1 MTPRPQPRPRLYLLF
16 LAFCI
21 IPGLSVIAAIPWL
34 KTQPD
39 NLVFL
44 LTGIAAAI
52 TILASLVLAILHD
65 RSMGEWERSNSR
77 FSVFWGDAIGTS
89 LVALLLAVPVFRD
102 WVVSIVAAFSG
113 TANIDAQSVILAFVG
128 GFITVVMARVL
139 CMAVISM
146 GWTAWKSR
154 PAREA

>member
-1 MTPRPQPRPRLYLLF
+1 MSSHAQSRPRLYTFLLA
-16 LAFCI
+16 LCI
-21 IPGLSVIAAIPWL
+21 VPGLMVVASIPWL
-34 KTQPD
+34 KTQAHD
-39 NLVFL
+39 LVFL
-44 LTGIAAAI
+44 LTGIAAAV
-52 TILASLVLAILHD
+52 TILASLALAILHD

-89 LVALLLAVPVFRD
+89 LVGLLLAVPVFRD